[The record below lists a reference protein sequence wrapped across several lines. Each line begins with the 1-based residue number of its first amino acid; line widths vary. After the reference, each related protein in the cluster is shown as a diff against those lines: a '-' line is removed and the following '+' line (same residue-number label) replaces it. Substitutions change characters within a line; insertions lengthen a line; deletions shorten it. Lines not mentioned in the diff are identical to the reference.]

1 MDRDNKGRFVKDN
14 QTVRGLK
21 HAFKPRKKRNLY
33 KIIGELIL
41 NNSTEEELLQKI
53 HQLPIELQFKTI
65 MYFLEQSNKESER
78 ENEIENNRPIDIVIK
93 APYFDLD

>member
-1 MDRDNKGRFVKDN
+1 
-14 QTVRGLK
+14 
-21 HAFKPRKKRNLY
+21 
-33 KIIGELIL
+33 
-41 NNSTEEELLQKI
+41 
-53 HQLPIELQFKTI
+53 